1 MLSRIIDMSK
11 SIKAAQIRPPANSH
25 PRKMGQAGNY
35 AEMTLIED
43 VIEANKHIGE
53 HIDSLTRRSTLIQE
67 YLAVLHPEVS
77 IRTIRRILSKDV
89 EKS

>member
-1 MLSRIIDMSK
+1 MSK
-11 SIKAAQIRPPANSH
+11 LIKATPNRSPAKSTH
-25 PRKMGQAGNY
+25 GKVGQVGGY
-35 AEMTLIED
+35 AEVTLIED
-43 VIEANKHIGE
+43 VIEANKLVGE

>member
-1 MLSRIIDMSK
+1 MNHGK
-11 SIKAAQIRPPANSH
+11 V
-25 PRKMGQAGNY
+25 GQVSSY

-43 VIEANKHIGE
+43 VIEANKLVGE

-67 YLAVLHPEVS
+67 HLEVLYPEVS

>member
-1 MLSRIIDMSK
+1 MHMSK
-11 SIKAAQIRPPANSH
+11 SKKASQISAPT
-25 PRKMGQAGNY
+25 KMNHGKVGQVSSY

-43 VIEANKHIGE
+43 VIEANKLVGE

-67 YLAVLHPEVS
+67 HLAVLHPEVS